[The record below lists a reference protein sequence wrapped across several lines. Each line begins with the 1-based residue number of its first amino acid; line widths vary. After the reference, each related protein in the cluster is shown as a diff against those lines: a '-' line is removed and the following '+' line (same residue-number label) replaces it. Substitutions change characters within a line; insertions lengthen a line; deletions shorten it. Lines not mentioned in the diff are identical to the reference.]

1 MQNFDSAENQ
11 TTNVMEES
19 QMGGEGK
26 EKDETRSSIATKDK
40 RRITTNTSLERHDD
54 DKAAVAVTTQESK
67 EGFREMAMRIAS
79 IGELE
84 TGSSAETCSSPGGAG
99 NDEVKK
105 AN

>member
-26 EKDETRSSIATKDK
+26 EKDETRSSMATN
-40 RRITTNTSLERHDD
+40 RQTTDYDMNTSLERHDD
-54 DKAAVAVTTQESK
+54 DKAVVAVTTQESK
-67 EGFREMAMRIAS
+67 EMFREMAMRIAS

-84 TGSSAETCSSPGGAG
+84 TGSSA
-99 NDEVKK
+99 
-105 AN
+105 